1 MTLGEVIK
9 KYREE
14 NDLSMDAFAAKS
26 GLSKAY
32 ISILEK
38 NQHPKTG
45 KPVVPSVTS
54 MQNAANGMN
63 MDVNELFNLVD
74 GYVTLSQSTDIPSY
88 PNVHPIGTQS
98 LPVLGSVACG
108 EPIFMAEEKEFYVDS
123 TTNVHADFVLIAK
136 GDSMTGARIND
147 GDIVFIRQQPEV
159 ENGEIAVVAID
170 DEATLKRFYKYS
182 DDLIVLRA
190 ENPDYKDMVYT
201 PEDHKDVRVLGKAVA
216 FQSDLK

>member
-1 MTLGEVIK
+1 MTLGDIIK

-14 NDLSMDAFAAKS
+14 HDMSMDAFATKS

-45 KPVVPSVTS
+45 KPVIPSVTS
-54 MQNAANGMN
+54 MQSAANGMN
-63 MDVNELFNLVD
+63 MDVNDLFSLVD
-74 GYVTLSQSTDIPSY
+74 GYVTLSQAPDIPDY
-88 PNVHPIGTQS
+88 PNIHPIGIQRY
-98 LPVLGSVACG
+98 PVLGSVACG
-108 EPIFMAEEKEFYVDS
+108 KPVYMAEERELYVDS
-123 TTNVHADFVLIAK
+123 TVAVHADFVLIAK

-182 DDLIVLRA
+182 DLIVLRA
-190 ENPDYKDMVYT
+190 ENPEYKDIELR
-201 PEDHKDVRVLGKAVA
+201 PEDHKEIHVLGKAVA
-216 FQSDLK
+216 FQSDVR